1 MSELNADDLH
11 RMEIMVRAQ
20 ANDLRTGWPESL
32 LADPTAP
39 AEVKAHARRRRAE
52 ADDFDQ
58 IGNLLVGLQGD
69 WTKLGP
75 MVRQGYVRMR
85 REFEE
90 LQRLAEQGKE
100 AERVEPAEEE
110 QAA

>member
-1 MSELNADDLH
+1 MSALTADDLS
-11 RMEIMVRAQ
+11 RMEITVRAQ
-20 ANDLRTGWPESL
+20 AHSLRTSWPESL

-39 AEVKAHARRRRAE
+39 AEVKAYAKRLRAE
-52 ADDFDQ
+52 ADEFDQ
-58 IGNLLVGLQGD
+58 IANLLVGLQAD

-75 MVRQGYVRMR
+75 IVRQGYVRMR

-90 LQRLAEQGKE
+90 LQRLAERSKE
-100 AERVEPAEEE
+100 AEQADKIEAG